1 MAGVLLLLA
10 VLVVF
15 FTWQET
21 SNSHALDPEAVPD
34 PVIGAVDAP
43 IVITRYSDF
52 GCPSCRSWHLAG
64 IQERILA
71 EYAGQVRAVEGFRH
85 HRAAIAACVA
95 GGPLRRRSGRVL
107 GLPRSRLR
115 QVTRASKGALHDY
128 AVALDLDMAQFDQ
141 CMDLAIMERKV
152 RANEQEAPPG
162 AAAFPGFAIN
172 GQIPARAAVVRTAC
186 DVDRSGIG
194 IRIERIGRI
203 QTDFQKNPLR
213 SANPRS
219 RSIKPSCREC
229 NRS

>member
-1 MAGVLLLLA
+1 MADAKKKSAAPPKTWRRVFPVAGVLLLLA
-10 VLVVF
+10 VVVF

-71 EYAGQVRAVEGFRH
+71 EYAGQVRFEWKDFAII
-85 HRAAIAACVA
+85 AAIAACVA
-95 GGPLRRRSGRVL
+95 GGPLRRRSGAFWDYHDLVYDKYA
-107 GLPRSRLR
+107 GIEEDALR
-115 QVTRASKGALHDY
+115 DY

-152 RANEQEAPPG
+152 RANEQEARRLG
-162 AAAFPGFAIN
+162 
-172 GQIPARAAVVRTAC
+172 
-186 DVDRSGIG
+186 
-194 IRIERIGRI
+194 
-203 QTDFQKNPLR
+203 
-213 SANPRS
+213 
-219 RSIKPSCREC
+219 
-229 NRS
+229 

>member
-1 MAGVLLLLA
+1 MADAKKKSAAPPKTWRRVFPVAGVLLLLA
-10 VLVVF
+10 VVVF

-71 EYAGQVRAVEGFRH
+71 EYAGQVRFEWKDF
-85 HRAAIAACVA
+85 AIIALQS
-95 GGPLRRRSGRVL
+95 P
-107 GLPRSRLR
+107 
-115 QVTRASKGALHDY
+115 RASQAAHCAGAQDAFWDYHDLVYDKYAGIEEDALRDY

-152 RANEQEAPPG
+152 RANEQEARRLG
-162 AAAFPGFAIN
+162 LRGTPGFAIN
-172 GQIPARAAVVRTAC
+172 GRPLPAPPSYEQLVTL
-186 DVDRSGIG
+186 
-194 IRIERIGRI
+194 IEAE
-203 QTDFQKNPLR
+203 L
-213 SANPRS
+213 
-219 RSIKPSCREC
+219 E
-229 NRS
+229 